1 MWPSVRRGQSLR
13 RALQVKPGVGRAKRM
28 RRYEEGATNFLNV
41 DLDIWSDEPLGPLVK
56 ALGRDIFDLHVGP
69 EGALYSAH
77 LEVSGSIAR
86 GGAEGRI
93 REFVR
98 RIEALPARARRL
110 WDGAQ
115 RREFNIGIDAGWKP
129 RVFELKL
136 QPTTLRKAALA
147 KAGIVI
153 TIYAVREDKRPT
165 NVSGTG
171 RSGRNKQAAAQQRL
185 APDKGRGG
193 VADAPR

>member
-1 MWPSVRRGQSLR
+1 MR
-13 RALQVKPGVGRAKRM
+13 RALQVNPSVGRAKRM
-28 RRYEEGATNFLNV
+28 RRYEEGATSFLNV
-41 DLDIWSDEPLGPLVK
+41 DLDIWSNEPMGPLVR

-69 EGALYSAH
+69 EGAGYSAH

-136 QPTTLRKAALA
+136 KPATLRQAALVKAA
-147 KAGIVI
+147 IVV
-153 TIYAVREDKRPT
+153 TIYAVREDERPT
-165 NVSGTG
+165 NVSDSG
-171 RSGRNKQAAAQQRL
+171 RSSRNKQAAAQQRL

-193 VADAPR
+193 AADASR

>member
-1 MWPSVRRGQSLR
+1 
-13 RALQVKPGVGRAKRM
+13 M

-41 DLDIWSDEPLGPLVK
+41 DLDIWSNEPLDPLVK

-69 EGALYSAH
+69 EGARYSAH

-86 GGAEGRI
+86 GGAEEHL

-115 RREFNIGIDAGWKP
+115 RREFNIGIDAGWTR

-136 QPTTLRKAALA
+136 QPATLRQAALV
-147 KAGIVI
+147 KAGVVV
-153 TIYAVREDKRPT
+153 TIYAVREDERPK
-165 NVSGTG
+165 NVSDPG
-171 RSGRNKQAAAQQRL
+171 RRNRKKQAAAQQRL

-193 VADAPR
+193 AADASR